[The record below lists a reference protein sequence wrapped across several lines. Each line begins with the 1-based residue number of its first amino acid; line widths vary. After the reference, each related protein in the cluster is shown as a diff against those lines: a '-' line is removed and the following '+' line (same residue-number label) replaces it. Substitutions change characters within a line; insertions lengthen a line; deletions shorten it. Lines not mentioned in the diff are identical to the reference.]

1 MTTLR
6 SWVDGQI
13 SVNAVAKE
21 TPALKVK
28 DQVILKRKSGLTS
41 KATQEIMCGTIVRL
55 TEGGMAEVTMP
66 RPGGRILRSIV
77 PVNRLT
83 PASSVYKRTQVN
95 VNPAFR
101 QVYTNKV

>member
-6 SWVDGQI
+6 GWVDGQI
-13 SVNAVAKE
+13 TVNGVEKE
-21 TPALKVK
+21 PIALKVK
-28 DQVILKRKSGLTS
+28 DQVILKRRRGLTS

-66 RPGGRILRSIV
+66 RPGGRILRTTV
-77 PVNRLT
+77 PVNTLA

>member
-13 SVNAVAKE
+13 TVNGVAKE
-21 TPALKVK
+21 EAPLKVK
-28 DQVILKRKSGLTS
+28 DQVILKRKSGLTN

-66 RPGGRILRSIV
+66 RPGGKMLRTVV
-77 PVNRLT
+77 PVDRLT

-101 QVYTNKV
+101 QVYSNKV